1 VLDGWHRYRACLQAG
16 VQPRVTEFKGT
27 IEEATASV
35 VSANVRR
42 LHLDTGQLA
51 LFTVEY
57 LLPRLEKEA
66 RAREHAGKKDPSAPG
81 RQGSGGAG
89 KAAVGAAKITGVS
102 SRSVERAKF
111 VQTHGTPEDVDAVRT
126 GKARLKKVAAQV
138 QARRTAATTTTRTSD
153 PKTTSRTP
161 PVAQTTA
168 APTSATIPAGRPID
182 DVLVPAWR
190 ELAQLLH
197 RTGDSCATATTSAE
211 RSKHLMT
218 VLEGFRRLYDWE
230 SRGLFVSRLDEQ
242 SRRIKKITK
251 KNWHASAGA

>member
-1 VLDGWHRYRACLQAG
+1 M
-16 VQPRVTEFKGT
+16 QPRVTEFLGT
-27 IEEATASV
+27 IEEATAFV

-42 LHLDTGQLA
+42 RHLDTGQLA

-138 QARRTAATTTTRTSD
+138 QARRTSPAVTTTRTSD
-153 PKTTSRTP
+153 PKTTIRTP
-161 PVAQTTA
+161 SVAQTTA
-168 APTSATIPAGRPID
+168 APTSAITPPSSPID
-182 DVLVPAWR
+182 EALVPAWR
-190 ELAQLLH
+190 ELAELLH
-197 RTGDSCATATTSAE
+197 STGNYCATATTISGRA
-211 RSKHLMT
+211 KHFMA

-230 SRGLFVSRLDEQ
+230 SRGSFLSRLDEH
-242 SRRIKKITK
+242 SRRTKKITK
-251 KNWHASAGA
+251 KSWNNPSTGS